1 MFIGRMPQGELAGY
15 TGRVQAPF
23 GSLQRVLTQAA
34 GFALLVVSP
43 GRRVA
48 LPDTPVATARAA
60 LAAARAEIEAG
71 PVPPAARRHHHHVM
85 AAAAAMSDALD
96 LLMACL
102 RCRDDDPARADLV
115 RMLRVATDHL
125 RAATRLLPG
134 FAMVDLSQACCAA
147 HAAPAAARICQ
158 TVEGQ
163 R

>member
-1 MFIGRMPQGELAGY
+1 MFIGRMPQDELAGY
-15 TGRVQAPF
+15 TRRVQAPF
-23 GSLQRVLTQAA
+23 ESLQRVLTQAA
-34 GFALLVVSP
+34 GFALLAMSR
-43 GRRVA
+43 GGRVA
-48 LPDTPVATARAA
+48 PPDTPVASARAA
-60 LAAARAEIEAG
+60 LAAARAEIDAL
-71 PVPPAARRHHHHVM
+71 PVPQAARHHHHHVV
-85 AAAAAMSDALD
+85 AAAAAMAHVLD

-102 RCRDDDPARADLV
+102 RRRDDDRARADLV